1 MATYEITNALK
12 NTSII
17 RVVDS
22 GTVTINIADLTK
34 NTKHETV
41 VSADIKKLMWSTNGS
56 IAITRNAVNV
66 LTLHN
71 TGEFPLNDLS
81 HSVSN
86 NNTSAIVVTINTG
99 GTVFLEVSKFAT
111 YNVDISVSTT
121 GF

>member
-66 LTLHN
+66 LTLHT
-71 TGEFPLNDLS
+71 TGEFPLNDIS

-99 GTVFLEVSKFAT
+99 GTVFLEVSKYAT

>member
-17 RVVDS
+17 RVVDT

-56 IAITRNAVNV
+56 ISITRNAVNV

-99 GTVFLEVSKFAT
+99 GTLFLEVSKFAT
-111 YNVDISVSTT
+111 YNVDISASTT

>member
-1 MATYEITNALK
+1 MATFEITNAVK

-22 GTVTINIADLTK
+22 GAVTIPIASLIK

-41 VSADIKKLMWSTNGS
+41 VTADIKKLMWSTNGNIS
-56 IAITRNAVNV
+56 IVRNSVN
-66 LTLHN
+66 LITLHN
-71 TGEFPLNDLS
+71 SGELSLNDIS
-81 HSVSN
+81 HSIAN
-86 NNTSAIVVTINTG
+86 NNTSDIVITINTG
-99 GTVFLEVSKFAT
+99 GTVFLEVSKYAT